1 VPADPFSWSWHP
13 EALLATGLLAL
24 AYFAALRRYPAP
36 PWRIACFTAAIVLLV
51 ATSVTPLDAL
61 SYHLLTAHLVQNVV
75 LAEWAPLLL
84 VAGIPPRL
92 AARLGRIPVFSSLVH
107 PLVAL
112 PLWAGTY
119 FVWHLPAVYDT
130 ALEHALLL
138 HLEHAS
144 YLAAGV
150 LLWWPVLH
158 DEPRRIGWGARAV
171 YVLGAFLLASP
182 VSLLLALLPEPIYG
196 WYDDGFERWDISA
209 LADQQIAGVV
219 MAGAETVV
227 FFAVFVYSF
236 FRFLAEEDERADA
249 ATISGRADG

>member
-1 VPADPFSWSWHP
+1 MPSDPFAWSWHP
-13 EALLATGLLAL
+13 EALLATGLLAA
-24 AYFAALRRYPAP
+24 AYVIAVRRFPAS
-36 PWRIACFTAAIVLLV
+36 PWRIACFAGGIVLLV

-61 SYHLLTAHLVQNVV
+61 SYHLLSAHLVQNVV

-84 VAGIPPRL
+84 VAGIPPAL
-92 AARLGRIPVFSSLVH
+92 AARLGRVPVFRTLVH

-112 PLWAGTY
+112 PLWAGAY
-119 FVWHLPAVYDT
+119 FVWHLPAAYDT

-144 YLAAGV
+144 YLAAGT

-182 VSLLLALLPEPIYG
+182 VGLLLALLPEPIYD
-196 WYDDGFERWDISA
+196 WYDDGFERWDVSA
-209 LADQQIAGVV
+209 LADQQIAGVI

-227 FFAVFVYSF
+227 FFAVFAYSF
-236 FRFLAEEDERADA
+236 FRFLGEEERREDA
-249 ATISGRADG
+249 PSAGPA